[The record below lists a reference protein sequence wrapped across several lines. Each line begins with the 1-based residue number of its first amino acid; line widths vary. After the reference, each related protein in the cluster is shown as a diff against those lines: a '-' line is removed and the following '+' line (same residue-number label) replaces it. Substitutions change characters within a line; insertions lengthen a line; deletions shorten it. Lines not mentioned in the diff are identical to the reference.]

1 VYDVHDGVGGRQQ
14 FKRFPRLVAWGDY
27 AKVNH
32 PWSSSSPGIISDGYA
47 GQRSP
52 AERGAD
58 TLPGMAPA
66 DTVLLAYDGSES
78 AQAAIQQAASLFP
91 DRPLLVLSVAR
102 SVAATG
108 SASIAGI
115 PAGVAGEAIIR
126 LDEEA
131 RRQAEAL
138 AEEGATGAEAAGM
151 EATGVGALSDGTIW
165 GTIVRVAEDK
175 NVAAVM
181 VGSRG
186 RSDLRSA
193 LLGSVS
199 SGVIHHCDRPV
210 VVVRGPSVGNRGV
223 A

>member
-1 VYDVHDGVGGRQQ
+1 M
-14 FKRFPRLVAWGDY
+14 A
-27 AKVNH
+27 
-32 PWSSSSPGIISDGYA
+32 SD
-47 GQRSP
+47 
-52 AERGAD
+52 
-58 TLPGMAPA
+58 

-78 AQAAIQQAASLFP
+78 AHAAIHQAANLFS

-115 PAGVAGEAIIR
+115 PTSVAGEAIAR
-126 LDEEA
+126 LDEEN
-131 RRQAEAL
+131 RRQAEVL
-138 AEEGATGAEAAGM
+138 ADEGATAARAEGLKASA
-151 EATGVGALSDGTIW
+151 VGAMSDGSIW
-165 GTIVRVAEDK
+165 GAIVRVAEDK

-199 SGVIHHCDRPV
+199 SGVVHHSDRPV
-210 VVVRGPSVGNRGV
+210 VVVRGPSVNSDPST
-223 A
+223 

>member
-1 VYDVHDGVGGRQQ
+1 
-14 FKRFPRLVAWGDY
+14 
-27 AKVNH
+27 
-32 PWSSSSPGIISDGYA
+32 
-47 GQRSP
+47 
-52 AERGAD
+52 
-58 TLPGMAPA
+58 MAPA

-102 SVAATG
+102 SVAASG
-108 SASIAGI
+108 SASIAGL

-126 LDEEA
+126 LDDEA
-131 RRQAEAL
+131 RRQAEGL
-138 AEEGATGAEAAGM
+138 ANEGAKAAEAAGL
-151 EATGVGALSDGTIW
+151 EATAVGTLSDGTIW

-175 NVAAVM
+175 DVAAVM

-210 VVVRGPSVGNRGV
+210 VVVRGPSVGSGSS
-223 A
+223 